1 MKNIRTKTVICLAA
15 LLPMML
21 VSCSKSK
28 KTDTTK
34 QNEIEKVQIE
44 SAKSEEIDQIYD
56 FTSTIEA
63 DVKNYISSAG
73 GTRIEKIYVEVG
85 SHVKKGQVLV
95 RMENT
100 SLATSNAQLDNIKTE
115 LNRIQALYKS
125 GGASKQQVD
134 QIKVQ
139 YDVAKRNISNLK
151 QNITL
156 TSPISGVIT
165 QKNFD
170 NGDVAG
176 AQPILQVMQ
185 ISPVK
190 LRFNINESFYNK
202 IKIGMGVTA
211 KVEVFGDE
219 EFNGKISLI
228 SPTIDPSTRTFY
240 VEAKFSNGNQKLRPG
255 MFGRVQLNLGKA
267 NKILVSDKSIV
278 KQSGTNDKYVYI
290 EKDGKVEYRQV
301 QLGRRINDRYEIL
314 SGINDGENVVISST
328 TRLKNGSKVIVV
340 K

>member
-134 QIKVQ
+134 QIRVQ

-202 IKIGMGVTA
+202 VKIGMGVTA
-211 KVEVFGDE
+211 KVEAIDILY
-219 EFNGKISLI
+219 GKEKGAKLDIVLI
-228 SPTIDPSTRTFY
+228 NSAVALLVD
-240 VEAKFSNGNQKLRPG
+240 
-255 MFGRVQLNLGKA
+255 GKA
-267 NKILVSDKSIV
+267 RDIKEGVEIARDAIN
-278 KQSGTNDKYVYI
+278 G
-290 EKDGKVEYRQV
+290 GKAKRKLE
-301 QLGRRINDRYEIL
+301 EI
-314 SGINDGENVVISST
+314 I
-328 TRLKNGSKVIVV
+328 KFF
-340 K
+340 